1 MCSLV
6 PSRFTTMTA
15 IVAGYI
21 LLLVVVCPA
30 TPTPVAVSK
39 GKQVDIALAAVPVLA
54 ALVHQPVVTA
64 EHPLEVL
71 AVAAPDRLALTCS
84 RLC

>member
-1 MCSLV
+1 
-6 PSRFTTMTA
+6 MT

-39 GKQVDIALAAVPVLA
+39 GKQVDIALAIAPLPVVPVSAVLVPSDLPEDVVAVP
-54 ALVHQPVVTA
+54 
-64 EHPLEVL
+64 
-71 AVAAPDRLALTCS
+71 APDRLALTCS